1 MQNEPLSQPKDPK
14 LIDTAPLSIE
24 ENGAADSSALQQQY
38 NKLIVVKANLEDEIA
53 RKDAEMSVQT
63 QKAKLLIPYSNKV
76 FWFVVWYC
84 LVSGW
89 IVMLHGDQRSDF
101 TLPESVLGLIAG
113 STMASVIGLLA
124 SVVTGIL
131 RSE

>member
-1 MQNEPLSQPKDPK
+1 LQNEPLSQPKDPK